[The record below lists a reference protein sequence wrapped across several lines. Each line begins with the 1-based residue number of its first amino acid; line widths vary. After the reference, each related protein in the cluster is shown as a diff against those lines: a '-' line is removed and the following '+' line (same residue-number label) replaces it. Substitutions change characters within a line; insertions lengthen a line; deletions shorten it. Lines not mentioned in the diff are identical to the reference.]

1 LNLIRPYRQTD
12 QQSVLNLFQSNTP
25 EYFDFSE
32 KVELLDYLNHKLED
46 YFVVEQNGVVIGSGG
61 INYFYEE
68 KKARLSWDIV
78 SPQSQGKGVGTVL
91 THYRLNLIKRLEQI
105 QVIEVRTSQFSN
117 GFYLQQGFR
126 IKSIEKDYWAS
137 GFDLYLMEYYG

>member
-1 LNLIRPYRQTD
+1 MNLIRPYRQTD

-68 KKARLSWDIV
+68 KKARLSWEFDKEIGAN
-78 SPQSQGKGVGTVL
+78 SGDRGEDL
-91 THYRLNLIKRLEQI
+91 
-105 QVIEVRTSQFSN
+105 
-117 GFYLQQGFR
+117 
-126 IKSIEKDYWAS
+126 SIFKWFLS
-137 GFDLYLMEYYG
+137 STRV

>member
-1 LNLIRPYRQTD
+1 MNLIRPYRQTD

-91 THYRLNLIKRLEQI
+91 THYRLNLIKKLE
-105 QVIEVRTSQFSN
+105 
-117 GFYLQQGFR
+117 
-126 IKSIEKDYWAS
+126 KK
-137 GFDLYLMEYYG
+137 